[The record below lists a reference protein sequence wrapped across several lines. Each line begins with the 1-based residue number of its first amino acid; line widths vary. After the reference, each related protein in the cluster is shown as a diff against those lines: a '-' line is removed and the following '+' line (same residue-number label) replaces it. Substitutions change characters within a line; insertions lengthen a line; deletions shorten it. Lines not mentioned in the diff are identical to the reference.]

1 MSDVFEVY
9 LKCKNATYR
18 QTALTA
24 NSYKNVD
31 HNVPDSDVN
40 NEMATYGDALLK
52 LALCQILFE
61 ENVKNITEEK
71 KNYESDD
78 VLVRVVAEKYSLI
91 QYIRFDRGNKNI
103 PQNYN
108 YEKKGD
114 DSPHKY
120 IATAVEA
127 LLAAIYL
134 DHNKDFD
141 FVVDIVRKWKM
152 LIDERSAK
160 KE

>member
-1 MSDVFEVY
+1 
-9 LKCKNATYR
+9 
-18 QTALTA
+18 
-24 NSYKNVD
+24 
-31 HNVPDSDVN
+31 
-40 NEMATYGDALLK
+40 MATYGDALLK

-61 ENVKNITEEK
+61 VNVKNITEEK

-78 VLVRVVAEKYSLI
+78 ILVRVVAEKYSLL
-91 QYIRFDRGNKNI
+91 QYIRFDKEDKNLTK
-103 PQNYN
+103 NYN

-114 DSPHKY
+114 DSPHTY

-141 FVVDIVRKWKM
+141 FVVDIARKWKM
-152 LIDERSAK
+152 LIDERSSE

>member
-1 MSDVFEVY
+1 
-9 LKCKNATYR
+9 
-18 QTALTA
+18 
-24 NSYKNVD
+24 
-31 HNVPDSDVN
+31 
-40 NEMATYGDALLK
+40 MATYGDALLK